1 MTKISSAPPYPT
13 CSGYFSRSR
22 SVCQW
27 TNSLRDMNLVASKT
41 GSPGVTPHDH
51 FCSILSIPPSP
62 RLAFLNHLRPTHHSN
77 HIISRAASINR
88 FYRQCSAGESSQL
101 VRELGRPEHWREN
114 PSRFAT
120 VWVRETA
127 RIVSRYISK

>member
-77 HIISRAASINR
+77 HITTVRLKIEEN
-88 FYRQCSAGESSQL
+88 QL
-101 VRELGRPEHWREN
+101 VNVFGEIGVFVDRLEG
-114 PSRFAT
+114 A
-120 VWVRETA
+120 
-127 RIVSRYISK
+127 

>member
-41 GSPGVTPHDH
+41 GSPGVTPM
-51 FCSILSIPPSP
+51 
-62 RLAFLNHLRPTHHSN
+62 T
-77 HIISRAASINR
+77 ISAR
-88 FYRQCSAGESSQL
+88 SS
-101 VRELGRPEHWREN
+101 
-114 PSRFAT
+114 PSRPHH
-120 VWVRETA
+120 VWLSST
-127 RIVSRYISK
+127 IYDPHTIQTTSLLSG